1 MASVAK
7 HLTVANI
14 FGYITQPP
22 MVLHQEGD
30 VLPLD
35 SQIRDFIKWRYLTSC
50 DVMAPAMCVHHQNN
64 WHRNSITIKVHDYL
78 VNTVY
83 GKSKISSLH

>member
-22 MVLHQEGD
+22 MVWHQGGD

-35 SQIRDFIKWRYLTSC
+35 SQIFDLIK
-50 DVMAPAMCVHHQNN
+50 
-64 WHRNSITIKVHDYL
+64 
-78 VNTVY
+78 
-83 GKSKISSLH
+83 